1 MLMHLSC
8 DNYGSVVVSGC
19 SGFIALIALKT
30 CWCLQKVNW
39 IVWMD
44 TLHCYTMELILKVF
58 AQCKQ
63 LLKKQLRQYYTRRS
77 AARLCSP
84 IFLRNKAYC
93 N

>member
-1 MLMHLSC
+1 
-8 DNYGSVVVSGC
+8 
-19 SGFIALIALKT
+19 
-30 CWCLQKVNW
+30 
-39 IVWMD
+39 MD